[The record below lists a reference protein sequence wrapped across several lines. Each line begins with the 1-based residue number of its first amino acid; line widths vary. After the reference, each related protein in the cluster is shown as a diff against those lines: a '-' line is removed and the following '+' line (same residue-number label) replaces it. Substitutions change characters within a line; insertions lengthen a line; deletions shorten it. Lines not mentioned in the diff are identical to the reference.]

1 MEELSNYQVAMINKY
16 GSLDAWKKHLVS
28 IGKKGGTAPHTKPR
42 GFAARP
48 ELAAK
53 AGSIGGKISKRKK
66 VVE

>member
-1 MEELSNYQVAMINKY
+1 MINKH
-16 GSLDAWKKHLVS
+16 GSIEAWKEHLS
-28 IGKKGGTAPHTKPR
+28 KIGSKGGSAHHTKPR

-66 VVE
+66 VIE